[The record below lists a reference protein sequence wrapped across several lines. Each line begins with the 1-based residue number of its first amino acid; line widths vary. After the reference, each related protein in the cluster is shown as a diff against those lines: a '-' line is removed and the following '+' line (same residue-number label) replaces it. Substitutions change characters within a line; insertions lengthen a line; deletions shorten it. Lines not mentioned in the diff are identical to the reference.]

1 MHPIYGRLYLFA
13 SIGEAFEFAS
23 MFDGEVYFENFSFI
37 YVSL

>member
-23 MFDGEVYFENFSFI
+23 MFDGEIYVERFFLI